1 MSYEVTATRRR
12 PQAFDALAGQEF
24 VAETLKN
31 SIQSKKIAH
40 AYLFSGPRGCGK
52 TSTARILAKA
62 LNCANGPTATP
73 CGKCQ
78 QCLEITKGQSTD
90 VIEIDGASNTSVN
103 DIRQIKDEVLF
114 PPQSSRYKI
123 YIIDEVHMLSTS
135 AFNALLKTIEEP
147 PAYCIFIFATTELH
161 KVPATIKS
169 RCQQFNFRLVPIE
182 KVKEELSEA
191 AKEIGIQADD
201 EALYW
206 VARESTGSMRD
217 AYTLFDQVA
226 AFSGDLITYEKIKDK
241 LGLVGIENLNAIFEA
256 AAKNQ
261 SENVLLKIDE
271 FLQNGISIEQL
282 VTNCTEYLRSVLLI
296 KAGIT
301 KESLLGHPKER
312 FSETVLNSWNSIQT
326 ERALSI
332 LLQLFRD
339 IRYSLS
345 PRYELELAF
354 SKISWLTQ
362 YVSPSEVKKAIDE
375 AKNLLLSAGKLP
387 GGNYSTQTA
396 HANPYTAQANGGFAN
411 PYTAQANG
419 GFANPYAAQ
428 ANSGFANPYAAR
440 AGAGTSQT
448 NAGAGAAFAAA
459 RQNFAQ
465 QNQFSKPAQN
475 GTSLSNIFAQN
486 QSQNPFAGKNV
497 SQPAFQQGTQGVSQ
511 PNSQQNEK
519 SPASPAEQAPTQ
531 AANPYTAQANS
542 GFANPYIGRT
552 VSAPRN
558 IFAQQE
564 LAQPETFQNQNY
576 QTQNQA
582 ANPNANINSP
592 QANFTADTNGNA
604 QPGNFISAQEI
615 TSEDFA
621 PPDPTPSSAPSFS
634 DGGAEPP
641 EQTANAGETN
651 SHQNQNP
658 SSESDFRGKILKEL
672 SMHEP
677 MLASSLFQTGEWA
690 KNGNV
695 VSTTVQSSFLK
706 LQLDSNLKKIS
717 GFLSKYFGEEIAFQ
731 VNLKQQQRAA
741 TTKNAPEEIKMLCEM
756 FRGQIVGHTKKTE
769 QEIEQAKQEEKNQ
782 GGNVSSSDDES
793 DISGGEESGDD

>member
-31 SIQSKKIAH
+31 SIESKKIAH

-182 KVKEELSEA
+182 KVKMELAEA

-226 AFSGDLITYEKIKDK
+226 AFSGDHITYEKIKDK
-241 LGLVGIENLNAIFEA
+241 LGLVGIESLNEIFEA
-256 AAKNQ
+256 AAKNE

-312 FSETVLNSWNSIQT
+312 FSEQVLNSWNSIQT

-375 AKNLLLSAGKLP
+375 AKNLLLSANIAQP
-387 GGNYSTQTA
+387 
-396 HANPYTAQANGGFAN
+396 ANSGFAN
-411 PYTAQANG
+411 PYTAQANAG
-419 GFANPYAAQ
+419 FANPYAAQVNSGFANPYAAQ
-428 ANSGFANPYAAR
+428 A
-440 AGAGTSQT
+440 TS
-448 NAGAGAAFAAA
+448 GAAFAAA
-459 RQNFAQ
+459 RQNLNQ
-465 QNQFSKPAQN
+465 QNQFSKPAQG
-475 GTSLSNIFAQN
+475 GTLSSNIFAQN
-486 QSQNPFAGKNV
+486 QKQNPFTGKT
-497 SQPAFQQGTQGVSQ
+497 AFQQNDKTS
-511 PNSQQNEK
+511 
-519 SPASPAEQAPTQ
+519 ASV
-531 AANPYTAQANS
+531 AAHPENTAQANAGFANPNTAQANA
-542 GFANPYIGRT
+542 GFANPYTGRT

-558 IFAQQE
+558 IFAQSQE
-564 LAQPETFQNQNY
+564 QPQPETFHNQNY
-576 QTQNQA
+576 QAQNPA
-582 ANPNANINSP
+582 ANAGANAGNSV
-592 QANFTADTNGNA
+592 
-604 QPGNFISAQEI
+604 SAQEI
-615 TSEDFA
+615 TNEDFA

-641 EQTANAGETN
+641 EQTANAGEIN
-651 SHQNQNP
+651 SQQNQNS

-677 MLASSLFQTGEWA
+677 MLASSLFQTGEWT

-695 VSTTVQSSFLK
+695 VLTTVQSSFLK

-731 VNLKQQQRAA
+731 VNLKQQRRAA
-741 TTKNAPEEIKMLCEM
+741 TTENAPAEIKMLCEM

-782 GGNVSSSDDES
+782 DGTVSSSDEES
-793 DISGGEESGDD
+793 DISSGEESSDD